1 MAPLV
6 RSVLTAIAAASVLL
20 AAAPQAQTPPRLLV
34 VLVVDQ
40 MRADYLTRF
49 RDTWTAGL
57 RLLLEQGAVFDN
69 TAYPYLSTWT
79 CAGHATVG
87 TGTFPRTHG
96 MITNRWWRRDERRT
110 AECTDDAEAPAVT
123 YGRASRTANSAK
135 LLLVPTLAD
144 ELRAQKPGARVVAVS
159 LKSRSAISLAGHAGD
174 AVTWFDDVAGS
185 FVTSRA
191 FAQAP
196 VPAVQR
202 FVARDPY
209 EADENRDWTLR
220 DAATS
225 YAARDAGAGERPPAP
240 WTSLFPHRLQGQK
253 PLDPQFFD
261 IWQTS
266 PFADAYL
273 GRMAAA
279 LVDDLALGQRDA
291 TDFLAVGFSALD
303 EVGHDFGPSSREVDD
318 TLRRLD
324 ATIGALIAHLD
335 QRVGRDRYV
344 LALTADHGV
353 APIAQPG
360 QGGRVFTE
368 DVRDRIEATLRD
380 RFGPRDD
387 GPFVEAIN
395 EPYVYLAPGV
405 FERLRSDTAA
415 FAAVRTAVVAIPG
428 VARVLRTDR
437 LSTTSPDRIVRAAA
451 LSHAPS
457 HGGDLLVIPQPRFY
471 FSARALQNATTHG
484 SPYAYDTRV
493 PLILLGGRIAP
504 QHITRAA
511 TPADV
516 APTLAALAGVR
527 LPSAEGRVL
536 SEAVR

>member
-1 MAPLV
+1 MASLLRP
-6 RSVLTAIAAASVLL
+6 VLTALTAAGVLL
-20 AAAPQAQTPPRLLV
+20 AAAPSAQVPPRLLV

-40 MRADYLTRF
+40 MRADYLTQF

-57 RLLLEQGAVFDN
+57 RQLLEQGAVFDN
-69 TAYPYLSTWT
+69 AAYPYLSTWT
-79 CAGHATVG
+79 CAGHATIG
-87 TGTFPRTHG
+87 TGTYPRTHG
-96 MITNRWWRRDERRT
+96 MITNRWWRRDDRRT
-110 AECTDDAEAPAVT
+110 AECTDDAEAPVVT
-123 YGRASRTANSAK
+123 YGRASRSGNSAK
-135 LLLVPTLAD
+135 QLLVPTLAD
-144 ELRAQKPGARVVAVS
+144 ELRAQRPGARVVTLS

-174 AVTWFDDVAGS
+174 AVTWFDDDAGS
-185 FVTSRA
+185 FVTSKA

-209 EADENRDWTLR
+209 EADEGRDWTLR
-220 DAATS
+220 DAAAS
-225 YAARDAGAGERPPAP
+225 YASRDAGAGERPPAP

-261 IWQTS
+261 LWQTT

-279 LVDDLALGQRDA
+279 LVDELALGQRDA

-360 QGGRVFTE
+360 RGGRVFTE
-368 DVRDRIEATLRD
+368 DVRDRIEAALRD
-380 RFGPRDD
+380 RFGARDG
-387 GPFVEAIN
+387 GPFVEAFN
-395 EPYVYLAPGV
+395 EPYAYLAPGV
-405 FERLRSDTAA
+405 FDRLRADPAA
-415 FAAVRTAVVAIPG
+415 FAAMRTAVLAIPG
-428 VARVLRTDR
+428 VARVLRADR
-437 LSTTSPDRIVRAAA
+437 LSAASADPLVRAAA

-457 HGGDLLVIPQPRFY
+457 HGGELIVVTRPGFY
-471 FSARALQNATTHG
+471 FSPRALQNATTHG
-484 SPYAYDTRV
+484 SPYTYDTRV
-493 PLILLGGRIAP
+493 PLILLGGRITP
-504 QHITRAA
+504 QHVGRAA
-511 TPADV
+511 TPADI
-516 APTLAALAGVR
+516 APTLGRLAGVR
-527 LPSAEGRVL
+527 LPLAEGRVL
-536 SEAVR
+536 PEAVR